1 MRTVEVTDDV
11 QAYMEGLLPKRDPVL
26 ARMEEE
32 AHRENIPIVDA
43 HEGALLHLLV
53 RIAGAKRILEL
64 GTATGYS
71 GIWLLRGTD
80 GGTLTTY
87 EMDRERA
94 RRARSNFSDAGL
106 GDRALVLEEDAVKGL
121 EKLDARFDVCFIDL
135 LNSFPSEDVVRTVFG
150 LCLEHMDGGALLLAD
165 NALRQGEVVQPK
177 NQQARNVRRYN
188 ELVAND
194 RRLEG
199 VVVPIRDGLS
209 IARVRD

>member
-1 MRTVEVTDDV
+1 MRTVEVTDALQGYLDDLV
-11 QAYMEGLLPKRDPVL
+11 PPRDQVL

-32 AHRENIPIVDA
+32 AHREGIPIVDA
-43 HEGALLHLLV
+43 HEGALLSLLV
-53 RIAGAKRILEL
+53 RLAGGKRILEL

-80 GGTLTTY
+80 GGTLTSY
-87 EMDRERA
+87 ELDPERA
-94 RRARSNFSDAGL
+94 RRARANFSEAGF
-106 GDRALVLEEDAVKGL
+106 GERALVLEEDAVKGL
-121 EKLDARFDVCFIDL
+121 EKLDAHFDVCFIDL

-150 LCLEHMDGGALLLAD
+150 LVLQRLDGGALLLAD
-165 NALRQGEVVQPK
+165 NALRQGEVLQPK
-177 NQQARNVRRYN
+177 NQQARNVHRYN